1 MRSITH
7 LLACSLL
14 TGLACAMAP
23 TRAMLDSIAVS
34 YVKQALAAGLHDADY
49 VDAYYGPPEWK
60 AEADKAKRPLAEVRR
75 AVQAL
80 RRDIAAID
88 PAGLDA
94 ITQLR
99 HKFLAKQLRALD
111 TRLAI
116 VGGQRFPFDEESRL
130 VFDAVAP
137 EHTAAYYDAVLT
149 DLDKALPGPGPVAAR
164 YQAFR
169 NQFVIPPAKLDAVF
183 RAAIAEARARTL
195 KHIALPANESFRL
208 EYVTG
213 KSWSG
218 YNWFQGN
225 AASLIQIN
233 TDLPIFIDR
242 AVDLAAHEGY
252 PGHHVYSTLLEQQ
265 LLKGRGWMEFSI
277 SPLFGPNGVIAEGS
291 ANYGIEVVFPG
302 AERREFERRVL
313 FPLAGLD
320 PRRVE
325 EYYRVLEITR
335 RLSFAGNEAARR
347 YLDGEITAAQAAAW
361 LQRYSLMEPARAQ
374 QRVKFIDQYRSYVI
388 NYNYGQQLVADYVEA
403 QARGDAARRW
413 AVFTDLISTPRL
425 PSGLR

>member
-1 MRSITH
+1 MRSAT
-7 LLACSLL
+7 LFLACSLL

-23 TRAMLDSIAVS
+23 SRPTLDSIAHS
-34 YVKQALAAGLHDADY
+34 YVKLALAAGAHDADY

-60 AEADKAKRPLAEVRR
+60 AEADKAKRPLRELRR

-80 RRDIAAID
+80 RQDIAAID
-88 PAGLDA
+88 PSDFDA

-99 HKFLAKQLRALD
+99 HKFMAKQLRALD

-116 VGGQRFPFDEESRL
+116 VGGQKFPFDEESLL

-137 EHTAAYYDAVLT
+137 EHTAAHFDAVLAE
-149 DLDKALPGPGPVAAR
+149 LDRALPGAGAVAAR

-169 NQFVIPPAKLDAVF
+169 NQFVIPRDKLDAVF

-195 KHIALPANESFRL
+195 QHITLPANESFRL
-208 EYVTG
+208 EYVTN

-252 PGHHVYSTLLEQQ
+252 PGHHVYSTLLEQK
-265 LLKGRGWMEFSI
+265 LMKGRGWMEFSI
-277 SPLFGPNGVIAEGS
+277 NPLFGPNGVIAEGS
-291 ANYGIEVVFPG
+291 ANYGIDVVFPG
-302 AERREFERRVL
+302 AERLDFERRVL

-325 EYYRVLEITR
+325 EYYRVMDITR
-335 RLSFAGNEAARR
+335 RLGFAGNEAARR
-347 YLDGEITAAQAAAW
+347 YLDGEINAAQAAAW
-361 LQRYSLMEPARAQ
+361 LERYSLMEPARAQ
-374 QRVKFIDQYRSYVI
+374 QRVKFIEQYRSYVI
-388 NYNYGQQLVADYVEA
+388 NYNYGQQLVADFVEA
-403 QARGDAARRW
+403 AARGDPAKRW

>member
-7 LLACSLL
+7 ILACSLL
-14 TGLACAMAP
+14 TGMACAMAP
-23 TRAMLDSIAVS
+23 TRPTLDSIAVS

-75 AVQAL
+75 SVQAL

-149 DLDKALPGPGPVAAR
+149 DLDKALPGPNPVAVR

-252 PGHHVYSTLLEQQ
+252 PGHHVYSTLLEQK
-265 LLKGRGWMEFSI
+265 LLKGRGWTEFSI
-277 SPLFGPNGVIAEGS
+277 NPLFGPNGVIAEGS